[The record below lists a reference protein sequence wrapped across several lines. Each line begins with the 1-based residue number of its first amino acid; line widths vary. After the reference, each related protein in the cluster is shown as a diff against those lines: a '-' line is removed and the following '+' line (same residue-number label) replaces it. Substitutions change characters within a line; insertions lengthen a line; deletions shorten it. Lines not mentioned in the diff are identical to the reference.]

1 MELAWET
8 HSFGCNCI
16 SILKLKGVDGFS
28 TNLKFVTSRRAMQD
42 TSIPYV
48 PRFYHR
54 ALTLCH
60 IVWLTVESI
69 RLCPISDRRR
79 RVIQLQRE

>member
-28 TNLKFVTSRRAMQD
+28 TNLNLS
-42 TSIPYV
+42 
-48 PRFYHR
+48 HR
-54 ALTLCH
+54 DGLYKILPFHMCYIRIIMHQLYDTLCG
-60 IVWLTVESI
+60 
-69 RLCPISDRRR
+69 
-79 RVIQLQRE
+79 